1 MSHAEHPARW
11 EEAPS
16 AIAFDDARILPSP
29 FAAKTAVPPFDSL
42 TLHIDHGHHTLLL
55 APKPHADSLTRL
67 LLGDHTRLAH
77 GLLRSPRPHLHLMH
91 VGGRVYVR
99 PGSSSLWDLLIFPHD
114 KMQSIRRGIREP
126 QLAAV
131 LRHMD
136 FGFLLQRASDDWGRT
151 VDWNKV
157 LGPGE
162 LYAVAICRMLYH
174 SPRFA
179 LIDAALACLRGDQ
192 RAQLFAAARIH
203 CISLVAM
210 CDSQAAGQDPAF
222 SYVLRPQDGAWV
234 FEQRHSEPAFDADI
248 GTDAPR
254 YVWSVASHADDD
266 EAQKR
271 LQRRTSTLSQC
282 STTERRW
289 RGVDATGETLP
300 SRRQSAVISPS
311 LTARSSVSDFG
322 AVAMDTVTRMQS
334 IESALAKYAAS
345 VSAATASS
353 TAKPLKRAPLG
364 GPRMFAAP
372 AVEPASKHAEA
383 DLEVD
388 VEGTRLDNADEHD
401 ELVSADTLTEGSLPR
416 DVAAHLAAEP
426 EPLVQQ
432 TVPESPVTAAAAAVS
447 SPPPLSPS
455 GRNPYVRPRAPR
467 SYRRSTRSSFSSSSR
482 TPPQSSSSVDTL
494 ASTQSE
500 QDRRQQQQQL
510 QVQTLV
516 QVQSPVLEGERL
528 YSRSPSIRQQKPR
541 VLKAPGPSRIPRPPT
556 SSSIDGDLAAAFSNL

>member
-1 MSHAEHPARW
+1 MHPARW

-16 AIAFDDARILPSP
+16 AITLEDARILPSAY
-29 FAAKTAVPPFDSL
+29 AATTAAPPFDSL

-67 LLGDHTRLAH
+67 LLGDHSRLAH
-77 GLLRSPRPHLHLMH
+77 GRLRSPRPHVHVMH

-114 KMQSIRRGIREP
+114 KLQSIRRGIREP

-210 CDSQAAGQDPAF
+210 CDGGAYEQDPAF
-222 SYVLRPQDGAWV
+222 GYVLRPQDGAWV
-234 FEQRHSEPAFDADI
+234 FEQRHAEPAFDAD
-248 GTDAPR
+248 APQ
-254 YVWSVASHADDD
+254 YVWSVGGATAAAAADE
-266 EAQKR
+266 EAQRR

-311 LTARSSVSDFG
+311 LTARSSLSDLG
-322 AVAMDTVTRMQS
+322 AVAMDTATRMQS
-334 IESALAKYAAS
+334 IESALAKYAAT
-345 VSAATASS
+345 VSGGSS
-353 TAKPLKRAPLG
+353 NHAKPLKRAPLG

-372 AVEPASKHAEA
+372 AVEPATKNAESESKHIESQIKQAESESKLA
-383 DLEVD
+383 EC
-388 VEGTRLDNADEHD
+388 EPETD
-401 ELVSADTLTEGSLPR
+401 ELVSADTLTEGSLPH
-416 DVAAHLAAEP
+416 DVAAHLADE
-426 EPLVQQ
+426 
-432 TVPESPVTAAAAAVS
+432 
-447 SPPPLSPS
+447 
-455 GRNPYVRPRAPR
+455 APR

-482 TPPQSSSSVDTL
+482 TPPQSSSSVDSL
-494 ASTQSE
+494 GSAPAAAAVS
-500 QDRRQQQQQL
+500 L
-510 QVQTLV
+510 
-516 QVQSPVLEGERL
+516 PEGERL
-528 YSRSPSIRQQKPR
+528 YSRSPSMRQQKPR